1 MSFGAT
7 NSVSQRISKPGNYT
21 LSTAT
26 RGVQYQKGRYVLVPL
41 ANDKGEEYAVSA
53 GVTAKGKPY
62 DTLSITA
69 RTLSICTPE
78 LERVNTAK
86 AAGKSTLEGLLVK
99 LAHAIAKHFKSGQKV
114 DLEYAKK
121 DGKIIKG
128 EDGKP
133 RLNFK

>member
-7 NSVSQRISKPGNYT
+7 NSVSTRISTPGKYT

-26 RGVQYQKGRYVLVPL
+26 RGLQYKKGSYVLVPL
-41 ANDKGEEYAVSA
+41 VNDKNEEYAVSA

-86 AAGKSTLEGLLVK
+86 AAGKSTLESLLVK
-99 LAHAIAKHFKSGQKV
+99 LAKAIATHFKSGVKV
-114 DLEYAKK
+114 ELIQAKK
-121 DGKIIKG
+121 DGKVIKG
-128 EDGKP
+128 EDGKA
-133 RLNFK
+133 RLNFQ